1 MILAGVKFHFFA
13 LAVIA
18 MLWTGMWVNAEP
30 IRPLSIEDVS
40 TLLEWNATN
49 WGWPPVDRS
58 KSDEILGIGVY
69 KATPISIGAL
79 LGAFPQ
85 LQCVVIISIE
95 NPQEMPEIAKRLGEL
110 KGLTRLGLPSSVNG
124 ELADT
129 LKYVP
134 QLEWLDLHLYHD
146 NIPAEGL
153 EALGKLKSVRRLS
166 LSMDE
171 SHDFLSGQV
180 ISQFSS
186 LEYLHIDGQASGHTL
201 RAIGK
206 QQSLKILG
214 FQSHHV
220 CIADADLTNLSRL
233 HNLEQLYFGGRCRP
247 PKKTG
252 ERPAET
258 IPPQRFLSSEGMTD
272 EGLTLL
278 SGLTQLKVLGLGG
291 SNAITDEGLSAL
303 RDLKQLERLSVTS
316 KKLTGSGL
324 RHLSGLTQLKFIGLL
339 HSGFE
344 PQNIHYLTQFPAL
357 EQINVGGTPVE
368 RNDGWKELAQLRVLK
383 NLKQIDI
390 ELPFFYE
397 DAAGR
402 PIMGTERPYHWLQER
417 LPGVNIMGTD

>member
-1 MILAGVKFHFFA
+1 MKIRFRYCLGA
-13 LAVIA
+13 LFVAVMVGICSHV
-18 MLWTGMWVNAEP
+18 GAE
-30 IRPLSIEDVS
+30 IRPELSDTDREIFS
-40 TLLEWNATN
+40 QWNA
-49 WGWPPVDRS
+49 WPRGQNS
-58 KSDEILGIGVY
+58 LSDSGVPL
-69 KATPISIGAL
+69 KIAVEDATPESMDAL
-79 LGAFPQ
+79 VAAFPQ
-85 LQCVVIISIE
+85 LQSVTLWTIK
-95 NPQEMPEIAKRLGEL
+95 NPRDMPEIAKSLGKL
-110 KGLTRLGLPSSVNG
+110 KDLTKLGILPSSVLKDLAAILSQTPRLQ
-124 ELADT
+124 ELS
-129 LKYVP
+129 LN
-134 QLEWLDLHLYHD
+134 LYD

-153 EALGKLKSVRRLS
+153 EALGNLKSVRRLS

-214 FQSHHV
+214 LQLHHS
-220 CIADADLTNLSRL
+220 CIADADLANLSRL

-272 EGLTLL
+272 EGLALL
-278 SGLTQLKVLGLGG
+278 SGLTQLKELGLGG

-402 PIMGTERPYHWLQER
+402 PIMGTERPYHWLQEQ